1 MEVDGE
7 PVAVRRGHAGERTER
22 REVPRVFHTAQLRL
36 RGAQPS
42 RRRPLRKTCRPP
54 QFGDGL
60 SHRGRERIG
69 ALGLFGGRCYRGW
82 CRLFG
87 HGAHIL
93 ERHFI
98 AGETEAKPDI

>member
-1 MEVDGE
+1 MKVDGE
-7 PVAVRRGHAGERTER
+7 PVAVRGGHASERTER
-22 REVPRVFHTAQLRL
+22 REVPRVFHAAQLRL
-36 RGAQPS
+36 RSAEPT
-42 RRRPLRKTCRPP
+42 RRSPLRETRRAS
-54 QFGDGL
+54 QLGDGL
-60 SHRGRERIG
+60 SHRRSERIG

-93 ERHFI
+93 ERHFV